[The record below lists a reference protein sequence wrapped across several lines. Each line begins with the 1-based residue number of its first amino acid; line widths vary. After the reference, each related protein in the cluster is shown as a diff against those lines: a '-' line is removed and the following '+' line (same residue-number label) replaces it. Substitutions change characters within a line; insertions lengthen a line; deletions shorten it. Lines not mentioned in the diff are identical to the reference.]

1 MKEVT
6 KNKIV
11 FILVLAI
18 IVAGFF
24 STGIFGGIRNAVVQF
39 WADLKVYGY
48 SISFSNATANVEK
61 ALSDGVSYHEEAMD
75 LNSLYNRYAG
85 RRIIE
90 KEDSTVILAD
100 NGYLANPRPY
110 MSDEDISLRIG
121 KVKELME
128 ASRQEGAEFVY
139 VMAPTKGYSLN
150 YPGNAVDYTKSNC
163 DRFSK
168 GLTDGN
174 VPFVSLIELAE
185 KEGIT
190 DEEMFFATDHHWRPE
205 NGIWASAKVG
215 KYLADSYGYPYDETV
230 WNQNN
235 YTKTLYYDWFLGS
248 QGKKTGRYFSPYGPD
263 DISLITPKFETSLV
277 EEQPIKGLWREG
289 TFEDLLCKEN
299 IDVKNHYVLNPYA
312 TYSGGDFREQI
323 ITNRLNPDGKT
334 VLIIR
339 DSFGCA
345 FTPFF
350 SLGFSKTYITDIRE
364 GGYVGDRLD
373 LRAYIAEKKPD
384 YVMVFY
390 TGLSG
395 GDALYNFLG

>member
-1 MKEVT
+1 
-6 KNKIV
+6 
-11 FILVLAI
+11 
-18 IVAGFF
+18 
-24 STGIFGGIRNAVVQF
+24 
-39 WADLKVYGY
+39 
-48 SISFSNATANVEK
+48 
-61 ALSDGVSYHEEAMD
+61 
-75 LNSLYNRYAG
+75 
-85 RRIIE
+85 
-90 KEDSTVILAD
+90 
-100 NGYLANPRPY
+100 
-110 MSDEDISLRIG
+110 MSDEDINLRAD
-121 KVKELME
+121 KVRELME
-128 ASRQEGAEFVY
+128 TSRNEGAEFVY

-150 YPGNAVDYTKSNC
+150 YPGNVSDYTKSNC
-163 DRFSK
+163 DRFARK
-168 GLTDGN
+168 LKDNGI
-174 VPFVSLIELAE
+174 PFVSLIDQAE
-185 KEGIT
+185 KDGIS

-215 KYLADSYGYPYDETV
+215 TYLADNFGYICNESIWNLQNYNITV
-230 WNQNN
+230 
-235 YTKTLYYDWFLGS
+235 YSDWFLGS

-263 DISLITPKFETSLV
+263 DISLLTPKFETSLV

-299 IDVKNHYVLNPYA
+299 IDVKNHYGLNPYA

-350 SLGFSKTYITDIRE
+350 ALGFSKTYITDIRD
-364 GGYVGDRLD
+364 GGYVGDKLD

-395 GDALYNFLG
+395 GDTLYNFWG